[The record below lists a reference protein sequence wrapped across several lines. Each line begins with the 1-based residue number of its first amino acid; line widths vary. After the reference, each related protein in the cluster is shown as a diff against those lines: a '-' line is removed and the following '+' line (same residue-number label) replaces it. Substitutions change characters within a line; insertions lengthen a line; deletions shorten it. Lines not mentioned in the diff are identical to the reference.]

1 MGPPGPPFRMS
12 LIEPPEPRPRTFSE
26 VLESLGY
33 GASPKLT
40 LDELVEAF
48 GDRGFGALILVL
60 SLLALL
66 PWPPG
71 GKAVF
76 AVPIALLSLE
86 LALQRD
92 TVWLPRW
99 ALRASVPRDAYRA
112 LVSTPLAAPAWLRR
126 WVLTRR
132 FNLGFGVYVFSPWVR
147 RAVRRRPQG
156 LSMLRGLRRMEQLTK
171 PRMAPLTGE
180 IADTIIGLLCVLLS
194 IVMALP
200 IPLGDALPGVALV
213 LFALGMMQRDGVAII
228 LGALASAACGLY
240 LFVIWRTVAEA
251 VQHIAGWFAH
261 LPG

>member
-12 LIEPPEPRPRTFSE
+12 LIEPPEPHPRTFSE
-26 VLESLGY
+26 VLDSLGY

-112 LVSTPLAAPAWLRR
+112 LVSTPLAAPAWLGR
-126 WVLTRR
+126 
-132 FNLGFGVYVFSPWVR
+132 
-147 RAVRRRPQG
+147 
-156 LSMLRGLRRMEQLTK
+156 LRGLIGRSLEAIVA
-171 PRMAPLTGE
+171 APALAALG
-180 IADTIIGLLCVLLS
+180 DDVLLTAMGPGAEAFHGRMDNTRAFR
-194 IVMALP
+194 VMAT
-200 IPLGDALPGVALV
+200 
-213 LFALGMMQRDGVAII
+213 ALG
-228 LGALASAACGLY
+228 LAK
-240 LFVIWRTVAEA
+240 
-251 VQHIAGWFAH
+251 
-261 LPG
+261 